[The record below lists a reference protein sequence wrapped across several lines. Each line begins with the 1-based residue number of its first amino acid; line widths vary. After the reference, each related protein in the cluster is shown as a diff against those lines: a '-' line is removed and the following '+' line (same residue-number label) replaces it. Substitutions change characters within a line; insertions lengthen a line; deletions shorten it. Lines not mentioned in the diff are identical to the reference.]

1 MSKHNDLI
9 IDDDED
15 DIEGFES
22 YLDEM
27 MEDDLPQMMSLINGF
42 VDSAIKLTQLCVDAE
57 IKSGK
62 NVTSQHVRNI
72 FKENFAMI
80 SSIGQPENGE

>member
-1 MSKHNDLI
+1 MSKHNELI

-27 MEDDLPQMMSLINGF
+27 MEDDLPHMMSLINGF
-42 VDSAIKLTQLCVDAE
+42 VDSATK
-57 IKSGK
+57 
-62 NVTSQHVRNI
+62 
-72 FKENFAMI
+72 
-80 SSIGQPENGE
+80 QPSARS

>member
-27 MEDDLPQMMSLINGF
+27 MEDDLPQMKRLSEKGDTSWMSSKKCGF
-42 VDSAIKLTQLCVDAE
+42 FKSAIL
-57 IKSGK
+57 
-62 NVTSQHVRNI
+62 
-72 FKENFAMI
+72 
-80 SSIGQPENGE
+80 

>member
-9 IDDDED
+9 VDGDGD

-27 MEDDLPQMMSLINGF
+27 MEDDLPQMISLINGF
-42 VDSAIKLTQLCVDAE
+42 VDSAIKLTQLCTDAE

-62 NVTSQHVRNI
+62 KRPLSMCVI
-72 FKENFAMI
+72 FLKKTL
-80 SSIGQPENGE
+80 Q